1 MTFIGFHTEIAPDE
15 GCKKCPEFWDK
26 EYAAKYARRW
36 QTMKPE
42 TAVEAAIL
50 ENGIGMYAICT
61 ENEKGFAYWIAGLYK
76 GGGVPAGLELS
87 TFPESDWV
95 IFTAAGSI
103 PCRRFS
109 ICNKF
114 VRPLDKHNT
123 SCYDV
128 LHEGRHSMDIQL
140 KRGLLDV
147 CVLAAIRSEDSYGYK
162 IIKDMKPY
170 IELSESTLYTI
181 LKRLETSK
189 MLTVRT
195 AEHDGRLRKYYHITD
210 EGLKRI
216 DEFRNDWQ
224 EILSIYRFVT
234 KEDDGDE

>member
-1 MTFIGFHTEIAPDE
+1 M
-15 GCKKCPEFWDK
+15 
-26 EYAAKYARRW
+26 
-36 QTMKPE
+36 
-42 TAVEAAIL
+42 
-50 ENGIGMYAICT
+50 
-61 ENEKGFAYWIAGLYK
+61 
-76 GGGVPAGLELS
+76 
-87 TFPESDWV
+87 
-95 IFTAAGSI
+95 
-103 PCRRFS
+103 
-109 ICNKF
+109 
-114 VRPLDKHNT
+114 
-123 SCYDV
+123 DV
-128 LHEGRHSMDIQL
+128 QL

>member
-1 MTFIGFHTEIAPDE
+1 
-15 GCKKCPEFWDK
+15 
-26 EYAAKYARRW
+26 
-36 QTMKPE
+36 
-42 TAVEAAIL
+42 
-50 ENGIGMYAICT
+50 
-61 ENEKGFAYWIAGLYK
+61 
-76 GGGVPAGLELS
+76 
-87 TFPESDWV
+87 
-95 IFTAAGSI
+95 
-103 PCRRFS
+103 
-109 ICNKF
+109 
-114 VRPLDKHNT
+114 
-123 SCYDV
+123 
-128 LHEGRHSMDIQL
+128 MDIQL

-210 EGLKRI
+210 EGLNRI
-216 DEFRNDWQ
+216 DEFRNDWK

-234 KEDDGDE
+234 KEDDSNE